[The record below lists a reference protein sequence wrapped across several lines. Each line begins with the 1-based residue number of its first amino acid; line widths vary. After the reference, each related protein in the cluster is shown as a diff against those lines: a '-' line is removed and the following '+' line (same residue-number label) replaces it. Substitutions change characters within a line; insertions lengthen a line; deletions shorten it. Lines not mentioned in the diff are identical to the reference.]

1 LLDISIG
8 FLYKYICIGFLYK
21 QTYEENMNNLSILRV
36 EENAYGVS
44 IKIQIKELTGDDW
57 NYGLLYATLD
67 QLVKK
72 GLLIK
77 KEGKPMPERGGRR
90 KIYYTIS
97 RGGRRA
103 LGEAYRLNVALWDGV
118 VGFAQKDG
126 DPS

>member
-1 LLDISIG
+1 MNHLT
-8 FLYKYICIGFLYK
+8 KN
-21 QTYEENMNNLSILRV
+21 EEIILLSIIRI
-36 EENAYGVS
+36 EDNAYGVS
-44 IKIQIKELTGDDW
+44 IKNKIEELTGNDW

-97 RGGRRA
+97 KGGHRA
-103 LGEAYRLNVALWDGV
+103 LAETYKLQIALWDGV
-118 VGFAQKDG
+118 ADFAQKKG
-126 DPS
+126 ESA

>member
-1 LLDISIG
+1 MNTLT
-8 FLYKYICIGFLYK
+8 KN
-21 QTYEENMNNLSILRV
+21 EEIILLSILRL
-36 EENAYGVS
+36 ENNAYGVS
-44 IKIQIKELTGDDW
+44 IKNQIKDLTGDDW

-97 RGGRRA
+97 KG
-103 LGEAYRLNVALWDGV
+103 
-118 VGFAQKDG
+118 
-126 DPS
+126 